1 MRSIAPFIASFL
13 LLQATAL
20 ADEMGVARKAAD
32 NKFEVNPALPTCVT
46 AAPQNGDPSKGAF
59 VLLLKVKGNCKVPW
73 HWHTAS
79 EELFIVSGSATMEMK
94 DMAPTKLG
102 AGGYARMEGK
112 HPHQLTCTN
121 ACTLFVSSDGAFDIH
136 YIDADGK
143 EISKEEALA
152 KKPVQ
157 ARRVPPK

>member
-1 MRSIAPFIASFL
+1 MRSKAPLFIVSL
-13 LLQATAL
+13 WLLQASAQ
-20 ADEMGVARKAAD
+20 ADEMGVARKMAD
-32 NKFEVNPALPTCVT
+32 NKFAANPALPDCVS
-46 AAPQNGDPSKGAF
+46 AAPENGDPTAGAF
-59 VLLLKVKGNCKVPW
+59 VLLVKAKANCKIPW

-79 EELFIVSGSATMEMK
+79 EELFIVGGAATMEMK

-102 AGGYARMEGK
+102 AGGYARMAGK
-112 HPHQLTCTN
+112 HPHQLTCTS

-157 ARRVPPK
+157 ARRPLK